1 MPFRIAR
8 IFPTAIFGRRHGR
21 EKYSVSGLITFDII
35 NYTFMALDAL
45 MGYDSPAEEDADS
58 EISDGHSVSSTQD
71 LASLITLLQGA
82 RDNIRAAIQH
92 RMNKPENDR
101 LPDILYWKGI
111 QYEMVLPRIFYLTTV
126 C

>member
-1 MPFRIAR
+1 LPFCIAR

-45 MGYDSPAEEDADS
+45 MGMTLQPRRMLILKYLMATLCLQLRIWLLDN
-58 EISDGHSVSSTQD
+58 I
-71 LASLITLLQGA
+71 ASRSA
-82 RDNIRAAIQH
+82 DNIRAAIQH

-111 QYEMVLPRIFYLTTV
+111 QYEMVLPRIST
-126 C
+126 